1 MSEIDI
7 MHQAAPTLAGIKAGS
22 LFNCPYHDH
31 QSLVEDCVRLNRIFS
46 AQRNSV
52 GSDTHSK

>member
-46 AQRNSV
+46 A
-52 GSDTHSK
+52 